1 MASRSSYDTVA
12 RAYADGVRSLLPPA
26 VPAASGAA
34 AAEFAASAPAS
45 TDAVTAQA
53 TELARR
59 SAELRQ
65 ATVADLASADSAERA
80 RASTRLLAQAVTDLQ
95 ISAYLLQ
102 VARGRETDRTVR
114 AAEADF
120 PPFDIEETLAIL
132 IGDEAAFA
140 TRAAVMPPDLPS
152 ARGQLSGVVVATLST
167 IESRAAKTGQTAV
180 SGLLVLGVG
189 QVAHAAGIV
198 GLDIAQALGVADK
211 VTRLYALVRD
221 YALSAYNALVAL
233 LGPAAAQ
240 SAAQQVL
247 AWVNDVAA
255 GEQFRKLLTQLY
267 ETKQTADHLHT
278 VVIGSQ
284 ADLSKFVIAIRDVDG
299 LNTGF
304 QQQIDLIDKLLRGF
318 RLVSGAAAVAIP
330 QATVLMAA
338 AYIAIMGYAVLAGAD
353 YVDAERVKL
362 LNRVPG
368 VRQVVEQSLS

>member
-12 RAYADGVRSLLPPA
+12 RAYPDGVRSLLTPTL
-26 VPAASGAA
+26 S
-34 AAEFAASAPAS
+34 AAERATPAPAS
-45 TDAVTAQA
+45 TDALAAQA
-53 TELARR
+53 TALARR

-65 ATVADLASADSAERA
+65 ATTADLAAADAGERA
-80 RASTRLLAQAVTDLQ
+80 KASTRLLAQAVTDLQ

-102 VARGRETDRTVR
+102 VAQGEETERTVVR
-114 AAEADF
+114 TAEADF
-120 PPFDIEETLAIL
+120 PPFDIEATLAIL
-132 IGDEAAFA
+132 TGDEAAFA
-140 TRAAVMPPDLPS
+140 TRAVVLPPDLPS
-152 ARGQLSGVVVATLST
+152 ARGQLSGLVVATLNS

-198 GLDIAQALGVADK
+198 GLDIAQALGAADK
-211 VTRLYALVRD
+211 VTRLYVLVQD

-233 LGPAAAQ
+233 LGPTIAQ

-255 GEQFRKLLTQLY
+255 GEEFRKLLAQFY
-267 ETKQTADHLHT
+267 ETKQTAEHLDT
-278 VVIGSQ
+278 VVTGSQ
-284 ADLSKFVIAIRDVDG
+284 ADLSKFVIAIQDVDG

-304 QQQIDLIDKLLRGF
+304 QQQLDLVDKLLRGF
-318 RLVSGAAAVAIP
+318 RLVGGVAALAIP
-330 QATVLMAA
+330 QATVLVAA
-338 AYIAIMGYAVLAGAD
+338 AYIAITGYAVLAGAD

-368 VRQVVEQSLS
+368 VRQVVEQSLN

>member
-1 MASRSSYDTVA
+1 VASRSSYDTIA
-12 RAYADGVRSLLPPA
+12 RAYADGVRLLLTPTLST
-26 VPAASGAA
+26 VERAAP
-34 AAEFAASAPAS
+34 APAS
-45 TDAVTAQA
+45 TDALTAQA
-53 TELARR
+53 TALAGR

-65 ATVADLASADSAERA
+65 ATTADLAAADAGERV

-102 VARGRETDRTVR
+102 VAQGEGTERTVR
-114 AAEADF
+114 SAERSAEADF
-120 PPFDIEETLAIL
+120 STFDIEETLAIL
-132 IGDEAAFA
+132 TGDEAAA
-140 TRAAVMPPDLPS
+140 VTRAAVLPPDLPS
-152 ARGQLSGVVVATLST
+152 ARGQLSGLAVATLNS
-167 IESRAAKTGQTAV
+167 IEGRAAKTGQTAV

-189 QVAHAAGIV
+189 QVAQAAGIV

-211 VTRLYALVRD
+211 ATKIYALVRD

-233 LGPAAAQ
+233 LGPAVAQ

-267 ETKQTADHLHT
+267 GTKQTAELLDAL
-278 VVIGSQ
+278 VSESQ
-284 ADLSKFVIAIRDVDG
+284 ADLSKFVIAIQDVDG

-304 QQQIDLIDKLLRGF
+304 QQQLDLVDKLLRGF
-318 RLVSGAAAVAIP
+318 RLVGGAAAVAIP
-330 QATVLMAA
+330 QAAVLLAA
-338 AYIAIMGYAVLAGAD
+338 AYIAITGYAVLAGAD

-368 VRQVVEQSLS
+368 VRQVVEQALS

>member
-12 RAYADGVRSLLPPA
+12 RAYADGVRALLTPTLSA
-26 VPAASGAA
+26 VERAAP
-34 AAEFAASAPAS
+34 APAS
-45 TDAVTAQA
+45 TDALTAQA
-53 TELARR
+53 TALARR
-59 SAELRQ
+59 SAALRQ
-65 ATVADLASADSAERA
+65 ATTADLAAADSAERA

-102 VARGRETDRTVR
+102 VAQGESTDRTVR
-114 AAEADF
+114 SAERSAEADF
-120 PPFDIEETLAIL
+120 STLDIEETLAIL
-132 IGDEAAFA
+132 TGDEAAVT
-140 TRAAVMPPDLPS
+140 TRAAVLPPDLPS
-152 ARGQLSGVVVATLST
+152 ARGQLSGLAAATLSS

-189 QVAHAAGIV
+189 QVAQAAGIV

-211 VTRLYALVRD
+211 VTKLYALVQD

-233 LGPAAAQ
+233 LGPAVAQ

-267 ETKQTADHLHT
+267 GTKQTTELLDTL
-278 VVIGSQ
+278 VSESQ
-284 ADLSKFVIAIRDVDG
+284 ADLSKFVIAIQGVDG

-304 QQQIDLIDKLLRGF
+304 QQQLDLVDKLLRGF
-318 RLVSGAAAVAIP
+318 RLVGGAAAVAIP
-330 QATVLMAA
+330 QAAVLLAA
-338 AYIAIMGYAVLAGAD
+338 AYIAITGYAVLAGAD

-368 VRQVVEQSLS
+368 VRQVVEQAIG

>member
-1 MASRSSYDTVA
+1 MASRSSYDTIA
-12 RAYADGVRSLLPPA
+12 RAYADGVRSLLT
-26 VPAASGAA
+26 PAARA
-34 AAEFAASAPAS
+34 AAEFAAPAPAS
-45 TDAVTAQA
+45 TDALTAQA
-53 TELARR
+53 TALARR

-65 ATVADLASADSAERA
+65 ATTADLAAPDSAERA

-102 VARGRETDRTVR
+102 VAQGESTERTVR
-114 AAEADF
+114 TAEVDF

-132 IGDEAAFA
+132 TGDEAAFA
-140 TRAAVMPPDLPS
+140 TRAAVLPPDLPS
-152 ARGQLSGVVVATLST
+152 ARGQLSRLMVATLNS
-167 IESRAAKTGQTAV
+167 IESRAAKTSQTAV

-189 QVAHAAGIV
+189 QVAQTAGMV

-211 VTRLYALVRD
+211 VTRLYALVQD

-233 LGPAAAQ
+233 LGPTIAQ

-267 ETKQTADHLHT
+267 GTKQTAELLET
-278 VVIGSQ
+278 VVMGSQ
-284 ADLSKFVIAIRDVDG
+284 ADLSKFVIAIQDVDG
-299 LNTGF
+299 LSTGF
-304 QQQIDLIDKLLRGF
+304 KQQLDLVDKLLRGF
-318 RLVSGAAAVAIP
+318 RLIGGAAAVAIP
-330 QATVLMAA
+330 QAAVLLAA
-338 AYIAIMGYAVLAGAD
+338 AYIAITGYAVLAGAD

-368 VRQVVEQSLS
+368 VRQVVEGAIG